1 MILSTQPISR
11 TFDDIMQTVFFWKL
25 VDRFELLN
33 YSLPS
38 TLVEFLLF
46 LCKTVCT
53 LLRDDADQQLSDSR
67 EILSYLAMTEI
78 KDPVQLL
85 EIGK

>member
-1 MILSTQPISR
+1 
-11 TFDDIMQTVFFWKL
+11 MQTVFFWKL

-46 LCKTVCT
+46 LCEVVCA
-53 LLRDDADQQLSDSR
+53 LLHNDDLPHISDPR
-67 EILSYLAMTEI
+67 EILEYLAMTEI
-78 KDPVQLL
+78 NDPVQLL
-85 EIGK
+85 EIGKHSTKFF